1 MENNYRDNVVDFAV
15 VYLDKVID
23 DLEKN
28 DFKTYEFTNYIYKQ
42 LFNTD
47 INSNGYGLD
56 NSTKQMTNDI
66 GDLKIYNELDS
77 RKENYLSDIKKGDL
91 VFFHTKELNASIPTI
106 NNHYPGHVGIYI
118 GDKCFIHVLDNKIT
132 IDKIEDKW
140 LNCLVA
146 SRDII
151 KDLSKR
157 KTMF

>member
-15 VYLDKVID
+15 IYLDKVID

-77 RKENYLSDIKKGDL
+77 NKENYLSDIKKGDL
-91 VFFHTKELNASIPTI
+91 VFFHTKNLNINTPST

-118 GDKCFIHVLDNKIT
+118 
-132 IDKIEDKW
+132 EDKW
-140 LNCLVA
+140 LKCLVA

-151 KDLSKR
+151 KDLIKR